1 MSLYEKINQMHLDAL
16 KEFGNI
22 GAGNAATSISMMLN
36 KKTDINVP
44 EVKLISLS
52 DLWKIFK
59 DPEEITAGAMI
70 GVGGELDG
78 AILFLMGTED
88 IKKVL
93 EMMMLPKP
101 EDLTELNEMNR
112 SAIGE
117 LGNIMCSSYVVSL
130 SQFTNLNI
138 HSLPPKVVVDMI
150 AAIVSEVSLI
160 TTDGSDYLILIETN
174 MSVED
179 FEKEIS
185 GYIIYIP
192 DEASLNKI
200 LKTMGLGIDE
210 E

>member
-1 MSLYEKINQMHLDAL
+1 ME
-16 KEFGNI
+16 
-22 GAGNAATSISMMLN
+22 
-36 KKTDINVP
+36 
-44 EVKLISLS
+44 
-52 DLWKIFK
+52 
-59 DPEEITAGAMI
+59 
-70 GVGGELDG
+70 
-78 AILFLMGTED
+78 TED

-101 EDLTELNEMNR
+101 EDLTNLDEMNR

-130 SQFTNLNI
+130 SKFTNLNI

-174 MSVED
+174 MNVED
-179 FEKEIS
+179 FDKEIS

-192 DEASLNKI
+192 DENSLNKI

>member
-1 MSLYEKINQMHLDAL
+1 
-16 KEFGNI
+16 
-22 GAGNAATSISMMLN
+22 
-36 KKTDINVP
+36 
-44 EVKLISLS
+44 
-52 DLWKIFK
+52 
-59 DPEEITAGAMI
+59 
-70 GVGGELDG
+70 
-78 AILFLMGTED
+78 
-88 IKKVL
+88 
-93 EMMMLPKP
+93 
-101 EDLTELNEMNR
+101 
-112 SAIGE
+112 
-117 LGNIMCSSYVVSL
+117 
-130 SQFTNLNI
+130 
-138 HSLPPKVVVDMI
+138 MI